1 MNTKA
6 SVSSKVLPSSLRALI
21 IASSYWVLS
30 ISLTTENGSLAAFI
44 GCALSCLLIDAFI
57 DSPPLKHLRLG
68 IIALAAVVLLIVGVG
83 LGAILTSSTVL
94 ANLLSPMVAYE
105 TGEVLQWFAFSAG
118 LSAIMRSIA
127 QRSDS
132 GRVLEILFVAT
143 AFVITLAAHRQGMIH
158 RPFFI
163 GDFAL
168 TRGIDPS
175 SILMAFGCGAVL
187 SLAALLMI
195 EHNHRRLPYHFTVLG
210 ILCFSLLIY
219 VQFFGMPTPRMTDD
233 LGLTGA
239 ARSEGGAQD
248 ENPFRDGE
256 NDTNDMQA
264 PVAIVLFRDDYEPT
278 GGAYYFRESAYS
290 QFNGTML
297 TFPNREDLD
306 EDLIDFFTPTRV
318 EINEPLPAP
327 QLRKTVRTT
336 IGLLAPHRT
345 PFGLDTPIAYA
356 NTPNPNNLRF
366 KQTYD
371 AYSMVP
377 EYDFSNLIGRE
388 AGDADWS
395 ADQRQAYLQMPA
407 DPRYRQLAET
417 IIADLRP
424 EFANDPYAKALAIKD
439 YMDRNGIYSLKNE
452 HAYAEDPAA
461 SFLFG
466 DFTGYCM
473 HFAFAS
479 TYLYR
484 SIGIPARVGIGYSV
498 PASNRA
504 GGSSLLIQ
512 AINGHA
518 WPEVYLE
525 GIGWVIVDPAPSRTL
540 VDMSVDPQN
549 SLQQLLGDML
559 RDEASFDEFISSQ
572 NGASF
577 PLAVLLRFIALTCAA
592 LLLLAYA
599 IKIYR
604 QRAPYLA
611 QPTDRYRLSY
621 RATLDTLSALGLR
634 RRYGESREG
643 FARRISDMTPSFGI
657 MTYSHLMAALGSD
670 KNSPQI
676 VTVDIAREPDW
687 SALDKKI
694 KKEVKQHIPWWKRL
708 FAFINP
714 ISWMKTH

>member
-1 MNTKA
+1 M
-6 SVSSKVLPSSLRALI
+6 
-21 IASSYWVLS
+21 
-30 ISLTTENGSLAAFI
+30 
-44 GCALSCLLIDAFI
+44 SCLLVDAFI
-57 DSPPLKHLRLG
+57 DRSPLKQLRLG
-68 IIALAAVVLLIVGVG
+68 IIALAALLLLIMGIALSAV
-83 LGAILTSSTVL
+83 LTSSTLL
-94 ANLLSPMVAYE
+94 ANLLSPMGAYE
-105 TGEVLQWFAFSAG
+105 TSEVLQWLVFSAG
-118 LSAIMRSIA
+118 LSTIMRSIA
-127 QRSDS
+127 QRNDF

-175 SILMAFGCGAVL
+175 SILMAFGCAAVL
-187 SLAALLMI
+187 SLAALLMV

-248 ENPFRDGE
+248 DNPFRDGE
-256 NDTNDMQA
+256 NDTSDMQA
-264 PVAIVLFRDDYEPT
+264 PVAIVLFRDDYEPAN
-278 GGAYYFRESAYS
+278 GAYYFRESAYS
-290 QFNGTML
+290 EFNGTML
-297 TFPNREDLD
+297 TFPNREDMD

-318 EINEPLPAP
+318 DISEPLPAP
-327 QLRKTVRTT
+327 ELRKTVRTT

-345 PFGLDTPIAYA
+345 PFGLDTPVAYA

-366 KQTYD
+366 KHTYD

-377 EYDFSNLIGRE
+377 EYEFSNLIGRE
-388 AGDADWS
+388 AGDSDWTQE
-395 ADQRQAYLQMPA
+395 QRQAYLQMPA
-407 DPRYRQLAET
+407 DPRYKQLAET
-417 IIADLRP
+417 IIQDLRP

-452 HAYAEDPAA
+452 HAYADDPAA

-473 HFAFAS
+473 HFSFAA

-484 SIGIPARVGIGYSV
+484 SLGIPARVGIGYSV
-498 PASNRA
+498 PASHRA

-559 RDEASFDEFISSQ
+559 RDEASFDEFISAQEGS
-572 NGASF
+572 AIS
-577 PLAVLLRFIALTCAA
+577 LVAIVRALLFACAA
-592 LLLLAYA
+592 LLLLAYGV
-599 IKIYR
+599 KIYR

-611 QPTDRYRLSY
+611 RPAQRYRLSY
-621 RATLDTLSALGLR
+621 RATLDTLSAFGLR

-643 FARRISDMTPSFGI
+643 FARRISDTSPSFSA
-657 MTYSHLMAALGSD
+657 MTYSHLLAALGT
-670 KNSPQI
+670 SPNTPDI
-676 VTVDIAREPDW
+676 ITVDMAKEPDW
-687 SALDKKI
+687 LALDKQI
-694 KKEVKQHIPWWKRL
+694 RQEVKQHTPWWKRIV
-708 FAFINP
+708 AFFNP

>member
-1 MNTKA
+1 M
-6 SVSSKVLPSSLRALI
+6 
-21 IASSYWVLS
+21 
-30 ISLTTENGSLAAFI
+30 
-44 GCALSCLLIDAFI
+44 SCLLVDAFI
-57 DSPPLKHLRLG
+57 DRSPLRQLRLG
-68 IIALAAVVLLIVGVG
+68 IIALAALLLLIMGIALSAV
-83 LGAILTSSTVL
+83 LTSSTLL
-94 ANLLSPMVAYE
+94 ANLLSPMGAYE
-105 TGEVLQWFAFSAG
+105 TSEVVQWFVFSAG
-118 LSAIMRSIA
+118 LSTIMRSIA
-127 QRSDS
+127 QRNDF

-175 SILMAFGCGAVL
+175 SILMAFGCAAVL
-187 SLAALLMI
+187 SLAALLMV

-248 ENPFRDGE
+248 DNPFRDGE
-256 NDTNDMQA
+256 NDTSDMQA
-264 PVAIVLFRDDYEPT
+264 PVAIVLFRDDYEPAN
-278 GGAYYFRESAYS
+278 GAYYFRESAYS
-290 QFNGTML
+290 EFNGTML
-297 TFPNREDLD
+297 TFPNREDMD

-318 EINEPLPAP
+318 DISEPLPAP
-327 QLRKTVRTT
+327 ELRKTVRTT

-345 PFGLDTPIAYA
+345 PFGLDTPVAYA

-366 KQTYD
+366 KHTYD

-377 EYDFSNLIGRE
+377 EYEFSNLIGRE
-388 AGDADWS
+388 AGDSDWTQE
-395 ADQRQAYLQMPA
+395 QRQAYLQMPA
-407 DPRYRQLAET
+407 DPRYKQLAET
-417 IIADLRP
+417 IIQDLRP

-452 HAYAEDPAA
+452 HAYADDPAA

-473 HFAFAS
+473 HFSFAA

-484 SIGIPARVGIGYSV
+484 SLGIPARVGIGYSV

-559 RDEASFDEFISSQ
+559 RDEASFDEFISAQEGS
-572 NGASF
+572 AIS
-577 PLAVLLRFIALTCAA
+577 LVALVRALLFACTA
-592 LLLLAYA
+592 LLLLAYGV
-599 IKIYR
+599 KIYR

-611 QPTDRYRLSY
+611 RPAQRYRLSY
-621 RATLDTLSALGLR
+621 RATLDTLSAFGLR

-643 FARRISDMTPSFGI
+643 FARRISDTSPSFSA
-657 MTYSHLMAALGSD
+657 MTYSHLLAALGT
-670 KNSPQI
+670 SPNTPDI
-676 VTVDIAREPDW
+676 ITVDMAKEPDW
-687 SALDKKI
+687 LALDKQI
-694 KKEVKQHIPWWKRL
+694 RQEVKQHTPWWKRIV
-708 FAFINP
+708 AFFNP

>member
-1 MNTKA
+1 M
-6 SVSSKVLPSSLRALI
+6 
-21 IASSYWVLS
+21 S
-30 ISLTTENGSLAAFI
+30 ISLTTESGSIAAFI
-44 GCALSCLLIDAFI
+44 GCTLSCLLIDSFI
-57 DSPPLKHLRLG
+57 DRPPLKQLRLS
-68 IIALAAVVLLIVGVG
+68 IIALAALLLLLVGMG
-83 LGAILTSSTVL
+83 LSAVLTSSTWL
-94 ANLLSPMVAYE
+94 ANLFSPMGAYE
-105 TGEVLQWFAFSAG
+105 TGEVLQWLTFSAG
-118 LSAIMRSIA
+118 LSAILRSIA
-127 QRSDS
+127 QRADF

-195 EHNHRRLPYHFTVLG
+195 EQNHRRLPYHFTVLG

-239 ARSEGGAQD
+239 ARAEGSTQD

-256 NDTNDMQA
+256 NDTSDKQA

-297 TFPNREDLD
+297 SFPNREDLD

-318 EINEPLPAP
+318 EINEPLPSP

-388 AGDADWS
+388 AGDSDWTE
-395 ADQRQAYLQMPA
+395 AQRQAYLEMPA
-407 DPRYRQLAET
+407 DPRYQQLAQT

-424 EFANDPYAKALAIKD
+424 EFADDPYAKALAIKD

-518 WPEVYLE
+518 WPEVYLD

-559 RDEASFDEFISSQ
+559 RDEASFDEFISAQ
-572 NGASF
+572 EGAGF
-577 PLAVLLRFIALTCAA
+577 PLATILRALVLIAAA
-592 LLLLAYA
+592 LLLLAYG

-611 QPTDRYRLSY
+611 QPAQRYKLSY
-621 RATLDTLSALGLR
+621 RATLDTLSALGVR
-634 RRYGESREG
+634 RHYGESREA
-643 FARRISDMTPSFGI
+643 FARRISDMTPSFST
-657 MTYSHLMAALGSD
+657 MTYSHLMAAMGNE
-670 KNSPQI
+670 KTTAQI
-676 VTVDIAREPDW
+676 ITVDIASEPDW
-687 SALDKKI
+687 LALDKTI
-694 KKEVKQHIPWWKRL
+694 RKEVQQHIPWWRRL
-708 FAFINP
+708 IAFINP
-714 ISWMKTH
+714 IAWMKTH

>member
-1 MNTKA
+1 M
-6 SVSSKVLPSSLRALI
+6 
-21 IASSYWVLS
+21 
-30 ISLTTENGSLAAFI
+30 
-44 GCALSCLLIDAFI
+44 SCLLVDAFI
-57 DSPPLKHLRLG
+57 DRSPLKQLRLG
-68 IIALAAVVLLIVGVG
+68 IIALAALLLLIMGIALSAV
-83 LGAILTSSTVL
+83 LTSSTLL
-94 ANLLSPMVAYE
+94 ANLLSPMGAYE
-105 TGEVLQWFAFSAG
+105 TSEVLQWLVFSAG
-118 LSAIMRSIA
+118 LSTIMRSIA
-127 QRSDS
+127 QRNDF

-175 SILMAFGCGAVL
+175 SILMAFGCAAVL
-187 SLAALLMI
+187 SLAALLMV

-248 ENPFRDGE
+248 DNPFRDGE
-256 NDTNDMQA
+256 NDTSDMQA
-264 PVAIVLFRDDYEPT
+264 PVAIVLFRDDYEPAN
-278 GGAYYFRESAYS
+278 GAYYFRESAYS
-290 QFNGTML
+290 EFNGTML
-297 TFPNREDLD
+297 TFPNREDMD

-318 EINEPLPAP
+318 DISEPLPAP
-327 QLRKTVRTT
+327 ELRKTVRTT

-345 PFGLDTPIAYA
+345 PFGLDTPVAYA

-366 KQTYD
+366 KHTYD

-377 EYDFSNLIGRE
+377 EYEFSNLIGRE
-388 AGDADWS
+388 AGDSDWTQE
-395 ADQRQAYLQMPA
+395 QRQAYLQMPA
-407 DPRYRQLAET
+407 DPRYKQLAET
-417 IIADLRP
+417 IIQDLRP

-452 HAYAEDPAA
+452 HAYADDPAA

-473 HFAFAS
+473 HFSFAA

-484 SIGIPARVGIGYSV
+484 SLGIPARVGIGYSV

-559 RDEASFDEFISSQ
+559 RDEASFDEFISAQEGS
-572 NGASF
+572 AISLVAIVRALSF
-577 PLAVLLRFIALTCAA
+577 ACAA
-592 LLLLAYA
+592 LLLLAYGV
-599 IKIYR
+599 KIYR

-611 QPTDRYRLSY
+611 RPAQRYRLSY
-621 RATLDTLSALGLR
+621 RATLDTLSAFGLR

-643 FARRISDMTPSFGI
+643 FARRISDTSPSFSA
-657 MTYSHLMAALGSD
+657 MTYSHLLAALGTRLNTPD
-670 KNSPQI
+670 I
-676 VTVDIAREPDW
+676 ITVDMAKEPDW
-687 SALDKKI
+687 LALDKQI
-694 KKEVKQHIPWWKRL
+694 RQEVKQHTPWWKRIV
-708 FAFINP
+708 AFFNP